1 MQFYNERIR
10 SSVQELVA
18 LIDIWVDWTVW
29 IAANPTLHLINC
41 TQVNYEQVNIK
52 DELETYK
59 YNNAKRTDS
68 PKVTKLYLCVVDK
81 TSVCEAAVCCQG
93 EVTFIRGVV
102 HISALQPN

>member
-18 LIDIWVDWTVW
+18 LIDISFKCEW
-29 IAANPTLHLINC
+29 IELLHLINC
-41 TQVNYEQVNIK
+41 TQVYHEQVNIK
-52 DELETYK
+52 DEQETYK

-81 TSVCEAAVCCQG
+81 TSVCEAAVC
-93 EVTFIRGVV
+93 F
-102 HISALQPN
+102 